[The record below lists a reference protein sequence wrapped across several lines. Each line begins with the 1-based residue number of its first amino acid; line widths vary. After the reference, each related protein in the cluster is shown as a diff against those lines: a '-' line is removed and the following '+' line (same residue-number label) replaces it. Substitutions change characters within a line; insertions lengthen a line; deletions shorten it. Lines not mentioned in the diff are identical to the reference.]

1 MSKRQLA
8 MVMDLNKCIGCQT
21 CTVACKTQWTNRN
34 GREYMYWN
42 NVETYPGTGYP
53 KNWMELGGG
62 FDESGDLKPG
72 VIPNLEADYGVPW
85 DYNYDELEQGNAIE
99 AASSSQAQLHPNVE
113 PTWGPN
119 WDEDEGAGVFP
130 QDNYFFYLPR
140 ICNHCTNPGCL
151 SACPRDAIFKREED
165 GVVLVDLDR
174 CQGYR
179 YCIAGCPYKKIY
191 FNPKISKS
199 EKCILCFPRIEQGL
213 PPACAQQCVGRIRF
227 VGFLDDEEG
236 QVYKLVH
243 KYKVAL
249 GLRSD
254 YGTQP
259 NVYYVPP
266 TESPAKFDANGK
278 IIEGSTRLPVEEL
291 EKLFGS
297 EVHQAIA
304 TLKSEMKKRKET
316 GESELMDI
324 LIAYQHSDMFRLDNN
339 YYQQVAR
346 DKGAH
351 PLAPVDT
358 RYLTGKHTPSRSA
371 MNYTH
376 GAGFTPGGHH

>member
-1 MSKRQLA
+1 MSKRQLS

-62 FDESGDLKPG
+62 FDAAGDLQPG

-85 DYNYDELEQGNAIE
+85 DYNYDEIATTDLTTSGRGEK
-99 AASSSQAQLHPNVE
+99 AAWAPNVE

-119 WDEDEGAGVFP
+119 WDEDQGAGVFP
-130 QDNYFFYLPR
+130 EDNYFFYLPR

-199 EKCILCFPRIEQGL
+199 EKCILCFPRVEQGL

-227 VGFLDDEEG
+227 VGFLDDTEG
-236 QVYKLVH
+236 QVHKLVH

-249 GLRSD
+249 GLRPD

-259 NVYYVPP
+259 NVYYIPP
-266 TESPAKFDANGK
+266 TEAPPKFDADGK
-278 IIEGSTRLPVEEL
+278 IIEGSNRIPVAEL
-291 EKLFGS
+291 EKLFGK
-297 EVHQAIA
+297 EVHGAIK
-304 TLKSEMKKRKET
+304 TLKKEMKKRKET

-324 LIAYQHSDMFRLDNN
+324 LIAYQHSEMFRLDNN
-339 YYQQVAR
+339 YYQTVAKE
-346 DKGAH
+346 KGLT
-351 PLAPVDT
+351 PLAPVDE
-358 RYLTGKHTPSRSA
+358 RYVKGKFTKA
-371 MNYTH
+371 TH
-376 GAGFTPGGHH
+376 FKAHS

>member
-1 MSKRQLA
+1 

-53 KNWMELGGG
+53 KNWMDLGGG
-62 FDESGDLKPG
+62 FDAAGDLKEG
-72 VIPNLEADYGVPW
+72 VIPNIEADYGVPW
-85 DYNYDELEQGNAIE
+85 DFNYEDVGTYNYTKGDATP
-99 AASSSQAQLHPNVE
+99 AFHADST

-119 WDEDEGAGVFP
+119 WDEDVGKGNFP
-130 QDNYFFYLPR
+130 SDNYFFYLPR

-151 SACPRDAIFKREED
+151 SACPRDAIFKRDQD

-191 FNPKISKS
+191 FNSKISKS

-227 VGFLDDEEG
+227 VGFLDDTEG
-236 QVYKLVH
+236 QVYKLVT

-249 GLRSD
+249 PLRSD

-266 TESPAKFDANGK
+266 TEAPAKFDAEGR
-278 IIEGSTRLPVEEL
+278 IIEGSQRVPMTEL
-291 EKLFGS
+291 ELLFGKP
-297 EVHQAIA
+297 VHAAIK
-304 TLKSEMKKRKET
+304 TIKSEKEKRAKT

-324 LIAYQHSDMFRLDNN
+324 LIAYHHADMFRLDTN
-339 YYQQVAR
+339 YYQDVA
-346 DKGAH
+346 KASGNKN
-351 PLAPVDT
+351 PLAPIDDRYSKGKFTADFSLPFVDE
-358 RYLTGKHTPSRSA
+358 KP
-371 MNYTH
+371 H
-376 GAGFTPGGHH
+376 GEGNKTEGNAHA

>member
-42 NVETYPGTGYP
+42 NVETYPGDGYP
-53 KNWMELGGG
+53 KKWMELGGG
-62 FDESGDLKPG
+62 FDAAGDLQPG
-72 VIPNLEADYGVPW
+72 IIPNIEADYGVPW
-85 DYNYDELEQGNAIE
+85 DYNYDSLANENLIDGKPE
-99 AASSSQAQLHPNVE
+99 AGWRPETS

-119 WDEDEGAGVFP
+119 WDEDEGAGNFP
-130 QDNYFFYLPR
+130 NDNYFFYLPR

-213 PPACAQQCVGRIRF
+213 PPACAQSCVGRIRF
-227 VGFLDDEEG
+227 VGFLDDEDS

-249 GLRSD
+249 PLRPD

-266 TESPAKFDANGK
+266 VDAPPKFDSEGR
-278 IIEGSTRLPVEEL
+278 IIEGSDRIPMEEL
-291 EKLFGS
+291 EKLFGPA
-297 EVHQAIA
+297 VHDAIKTIKA
-304 TLKSEMKKRKET
+304 EREKRKKT
-316 GESELMDI
+316 GKSELMDI
-324 LIAYQHSDMFRLDNN
+324 LIAYQHKDMFRLDHN
-339 YYQQVAR
+339 YYVEVAKK
-346 DKGAH
+346 KGMK
-351 PLAPVDT
+351 PLPLVDE
-358 RYLTGKHTPSRSA
+358 RYVAGKHTKPSSISHFKVHA
-371 MNYTH
+371 
-376 GAGFTPGGHH
+376 

>member
-1 MSKRQLA
+1 

-42 NVETYPGTGYP
+42 NVETYPGSGYP

-62 FDESGDLKPG
+62 FDTAGDLQPG

-85 DYNYDELEQGNAIE
+85 DYNYDEIATTDLTTSGRGEK
-99 AASSSQAQLHPNVE
+99 AAFAPNVE

-119 WDEDEGAGVFP
+119 WDEDQGAGVFP
-130 QDNYFFYLPR
+130 EDNYFFYLPR

-199 EKCILCFPRIEQGL
+199 EKCILCFPRVEQGL

-227 VGFLDDEEG
+227 VGFLDDKEG
-236 QVYKLVH
+236 QVHKLVH

-249 GLRSD
+249 GLRPD

-259 NVYYVPP
+259 NVYYIPP
-266 TESPAKFDANGK
+266 TEAPPKFDADGK
-278 IIEGSTRLPVEEL
+278 IIEGSNRIPAAEL
-291 EKLFGS
+291 EKLFGK
-297 EVHQAIA
+297 EVHGAIK
-304 TLKSEMKKRKET
+304 TLKKEMKKRKET

-324 LIAYQHSDMFRLDNN
+324 LIAYQHSEMFRLDNN
-339 YYQQVAR
+339 YYQTVAKE
-346 DKGAH
+346 KGLT
-351 PLAPVDT
+351 PLAPVDE
-358 RYLTGKHTPSRSA
+358 RYVKGKFTKA
-371 MNYTH
+371 TH
-376 GAGFTPGGHH
+376 FKAH

>member
-62 FDESGDLKPG
+62 FDAAGDLQPG
-72 VIPNLEADYGVPW
+72 IIPNIEADYGVPW
-85 DYNYDELEQGNAIE
+85 DYNYDSLAHQNLVDGKPE
-99 AASSSQAQLHPNVE
+99 AGWRPEES

-119 WDEDEGAGVFP
+119 WDEDEGTGNFP
-130 QDNYFFYLPR
+130 MDNYFFYLPR
-140 ICNHCTNPGCL
+140 ICNHCSNPGCL

-213 PPACAQQCVGRIRF
+213 PPACAQSCVGRIRF
-227 VGFLDDEEG
+227 VGFLDDEES

-249 GLRSD
+249 PLRPD

-266 TESPAKFDANGK
+266 VDTPPKFDENGK
-278 IIEGSTRLPVEEL
+278 VIEGSNRIPMEEL
-291 EKLFGS
+291 EKLFGPA
-297 EVHQAIA
+297 VHDAIKTIKA
-304 TLKSEMKKRKET
+304 EREKRKKT

-324 LIAYQHSDMFRLDNN
+324 LIAYQHKDMFRLDHN
-339 YYQQVAR
+339 YYVDVAKK
-346 DKGAH
+346 KGMK
-351 PLAPVDT
+351 PLPLVDE
-358 RYLTGKHTPSRSA
+358 RYVAGKHTKPSSLSHFKVHA
-371 MNYTH
+371 
-376 GAGFTPGGHH
+376 

>member
-1 MSKRQLA
+1 
-8 MVMDLNKCIGCQT
+8 
-21 CTVACKTQWTNRN
+21 
-34 GREYMYWN
+34 
-42 NVETYPGTGYP
+42 
-53 KNWMELGGG
+53 
-62 FDESGDLKPG
+62 
-72 VIPNLEADYGVPW
+72 
-85 DYNYDELEQGNAIE
+85 
-99 AASSSQAQLHPNVE
+99 
-113 PTWGPN
+113 
-119 WDEDEGAGVFP
+119 
-130 QDNYFFYLPR
+130 
-140 ICNHCTNPGCL
+140 L

-227 VGFLDDEEG
+227 VGFLDDEQS
-236 QVYKLVH
+236 QVHKLVH

-249 GLRSD
+249 GLRTD

-259 NVYYVPP
+259 NVYYIPP
-266 TESPAKFDANGK
+266 TESPAKFDAEGK

-291 EKLFGS
+291 EKLFGPA
-297 EVHQAIA
+297 VHDAIK

-316 GESELMDI
+316 GVSELMDL

-339 YYQQVAR
+339 YYQQVAKENKR
-346 DKGAH
+346 N

-358 RYLTGKHTPSRSA
+358 RYIAGKFTTPSHTMPLFGGHEAS
-371 MNYTH
+371 
-376 GAGFTPGGHH
+376 GGHH

>member
-34 GREYMYWN
+34 GRDYMYWN

-53 KNWMELGGG
+53 KNWQEAGGG
-62 FDESGDLKPG
+62 FDAAGDLQPG
-72 VIPNLEADYGVPW
+72 IIPNIESDYGVPW
-85 DYNYDELEQGNAIE
+85 EYNFDEMADGKILTPHQ
-99 AASSSQAQLHPNVE
+99 E

-119 WDEDEGAGVFP
+119 WDEDVGAGNFP
-130 QDNYFFYLPR
+130 NDNYFFYIPR

-151 SACPRDAIFKREED
+151 SACPRDAIFKREQD

-191 FNPKISKS
+191 FNPKLSKS
-199 EKCILCFPRIEQGL
+199 EKCILCFPRVEKGL

-227 VGFLDDEEG
+227 VGFLDDTES

-243 KYKVAL
+243 KYKVAI
-249 GLRSD
+249 GLRPD
-254 YGTQP
+254 YGTTP

-266 TESPAKFDANGK
+266 VFSPEKFDENGAP
-278 IIEGSTRLPVEEL
+278 IVDSDRIPDAEL
-291 EKLFGS
+291 EKLFGK
-297 EVHQAIA
+297 EAYHAAKKTI
-304 TLKSEMKKRKET
+304 LKEHKKRKET
-316 GESELMDI
+316 GESELMDL
-324 LIAYQHSDMFRLDNN
+324 LIAFQHQEMFRLDSG
-339 YYQQVAR
+339 YYQ
-346 DKGAH
+346 GIAH
-351 PLAPVDT
+351 EQGKKLAPVDD
-358 RYLTGKHTPSRSA
+358 RYSKGK
-371 MNYTH
+371 YTK
-376 GAGFTPGGHH
+376 FTTHYKVGH

>member
-1 MSKRQLA
+1 

-62 FDESGDLKPG
+62 FDAAGDLQPG
-72 VIPNLEADYGVPW
+72 IIPNLEADYGVPW
-85 DYNYDELEQGNAIE
+85 DYNYDALQGG
-99 AASSSQAQLHPNVE
+99 ASFEPNVE

-151 SACPRDAIFKREED
+151 SACPRDAIFKREQD

-227 VGFLDDEEG
+227 VGFLDDKEG
-236 QVYKLVH
+236 QVHKLVN

-249 GLRSD
+249 GLRTD

-278 IIEGSTRLPVEEL
+278 IIEGSTRFPIEEL
-291 EKLFGS
+291 EKLFGP
-297 EVHQAIA
+297 EVHGAIK
-304 TLKSEMKKRKET
+304 TLKAEMKKRKET

-339 YYQQVAR
+339 YYQQVAK
-346 DKGAH
+346 DNGQHA
-351 PLAPVDT
+351 LAPVDN
-358 RYLTGKHTPSRSA
+358 RYVAGKFTKPGHE
-371 MNYTH
+371 MNFFH
-376 GAGFTPGGHH
+376 GGHGNTGGHH

>member
-62 FDESGDLKPG
+62 FKDGELQEG
-72 VIPNLEADYGVPW
+72 VIPELEADYGVPW
-85 DYNYDELEQGNAIE
+85 DYNYDSLANGEVMT
-99 AASSSQAQLHPNVE
+99 PNVD

-119 WDEDEGAGVFP
+119 WDEDQGAGAFP
-130 QDNYFFYLPR
+130 EDNYFFYIPR

-151 SACPRDAIFKREED
+151 SACPRDAIFKRDQD

-199 EKCILCFPRIEQGL
+199 EKCILCFPRVEEGL

-227 VGFLDDEEG
+227 VGFLDDKES
-236 QVYKLVH
+236 QVHKLVH

-249 GLRSD
+249 PLRED

-259 NVYYVPP
+259 NIYYIPP
-266 TESPAKFDANGK
+266 TEAPPKFDAEGR
-278 IIEGSTRLPVEEL
+278 IIEGSTRIPVEEL
-291 EKLFGS
+291 EKLFGP
-297 EVHQAIA
+297 EVHRVIK
-304 TLKSEMKKRKET
+304 TIKSEIETRKET
-316 GESELMDI
+316 GKSEILDL
-324 LIAYQHSDMFRLDNN
+324 LIAYQHSEMFRLDND
-339 YYQQVAR
+339 YYQAIKKEQGLNATTPIDERYV
-346 DKGAH
+346 KGAH
-351 PLAPVDT
+351 TKSISHFSV
-358 RYLTGKHTPSRSA
+358 
-371 MNYTH
+371 
-376 GAGFTPGGHH
+376 GGHH

>member
-1 MSKRQLA
+1 MSSRQLA

-42 NVETYPGTGYP
+42 NVETFPGSGYP
-53 KNWMELGGG
+53 KKWQESGGG
-62 FDESGDLKPG
+62 FDAAGDLKPG
-72 VIPNLEADYGVPW
+72 IIPTIESDYGVPW
-85 DYNYDELEQGNAIE
+85 DYNYEELAKGLEFSPSI
-99 AASSSQAQLHPNVE
+99 E

-119 WDEDEGAGVFP
+119 WDEDEGAGNFP
-130 QDNYFFYLPR
+130 EDNYFFYIPR
-140 ICNHCTNPGCL
+140 ICNHCSNPGCL
-151 SACPRDAIFKREED
+151 SACPRDAVFKRDQD

-227 VGFLDDEEG
+227 VGFLDDEDS

-249 GLRSD
+249 PLRSD
-254 YGTQP
+254 YGTEP

-266 TESPAKFDANGK
+266 TEAPPKFDANGK
-278 IIEGSTRLPVEEL
+278 IIEDSTRIPIVEL
-291 EKLFGS
+291 EKLFGE
-297 EVHQAIA
+297 EVRGAIK
-304 TLKSEMKKRKET
+304 TVKDEIKKRKET
-316 GESELMDI
+316 GESELMDL
-324 LIAYQHSDMFRLDNN
+324 LIAYNHDDMFRLDND
-339 YYQQVAR
+339 YYQDYA
-346 DKGAH
+346 KKSKLS
-351 PLAPVDT
+351 PFKLIDT
-358 RYLTGKHTPSRSA
+358 RYSSGKNSKSMKFFNPSSSEA
-371 MNYTH
+371 Y
-376 GAGFTPGGHH
+376 

>member
-1 MSKRQLA
+1 MSKRQLS

-53 KNWMELGGG
+53 KNWMDLGGG
-62 FDESGDLKPG
+62 FDAAGDLQPG

-85 DYNYDELEQGNAIE
+85 DYNYDELAGSNAINGNA
-99 AASSSQAQLHPNVE
+99 QPDFHPNVE

-119 WDEDEGAGVFP
+119 WDEDEGAGMFP

-227 VGFLDDEEG
+227 VGFKDDEEG
-236 QVYKLVH
+236 QVYKLIE

-249 GLRSD
+249 PLRSD

-259 NVYYVPP
+259 NIFYIPP

-278 IIEGSTRLPVEEL
+278 IIEGSTRLPIEEL
-291 EKLFGS
+291 EKLFGP
-297 EVHQAIA
+297 EVHASIK
-304 TLKSEMKKRKET
+304 TLKEEMKKRKET
-316 GESELMDI
+316 GESELMDL
-324 LIAYQHSDMFRLDNN
+324 LISYQHQDMFRLDNN
-339 YYQQVAR
+339 YYQEVAKE
-346 DKGAH
+346 KGQH
-351 PLAPVDT
+351 LLAPVDS
-358 RYLTGKHTPSRSA
+358 RYVAGKYTKDSHKMHFFDPSFNPNA
-371 MNYTH
+371 
-376 GAGFTPGGHH
+376 GGHH

>member
-42 NVETYPGTGYP
+42 NVETYPGAGYP
-53 KNWMELGGG
+53 RNWMELGGG
-62 FDESGDLKPG
+62 FDAAGDLQPG
-72 VIPNLEADYGVPW
+72 IIPNIEADYGVPW
-85 DYNYDELEQGNAIE
+85 DYNYDSLAEQNLIDGDPTPGIRPDT
-99 AASSSQAQLHPNVE
+99 S

-119 WDEDEGAGVFP
+119 WDEDEGAGEFP
-130 QDNYFFYLPR
+130 NDNYFFYLPR
-140 ICNHCTNPGCL
+140 ICNHCSNPGCL

-213 PPACAQQCVGRIRF
+213 PPACAQSCVGRIRF

-249 GLRSD
+249 PLRPD

-259 NVYYVPP
+259 NVYYIPP
-266 TESPAKFDANGK
+266 VDTPPKFDADGR
-278 IIEGSTRLPVEEL
+278 IIEGSNRIPKEEL
-291 EKLFGS
+291 EKLFGP
-297 EVHQAIA
+297 EVHKAIE
-304 TLKSEMKKRKET
+304 TIRKEREKRAKT
-316 GESELMDI
+316 GKSELMDI
-324 LIAYQHSDMFRLDNN
+324 LIAYQHKDMFRLDHN
-339 YYQQVAR
+339 YYVEVAKK
-346 DKGAH
+346 KGMK
-351 PLAPVDT
+351 PLPLVDE
-358 RYLTGKHTPSRSA
+358 RYVAGKYTKPSTLSHFKVHA
-371 MNYTH
+371 
-376 GAGFTPGGHH
+376 

>member
-42 NVETYPGTGYP
+42 NVETYPGDGYP
-53 KNWMELGGG
+53 KKWMELGGG
-62 FDESGDLKPG
+62 FDAAGDLQPG
-72 VIPNLEADYGVPW
+72 IIPNIEADYGVPW
-85 DYNYDELEQGNAIE
+85 DYNYDSL
-99 AASSSQAQLHPNVE
+99 ASQNLIDGGVE
-113 PTWGPN
+113 PGIRPDQSPTWGPN
-119 WDEDEGAGVFP
+119 WDEDQGAGNFP
-130 QDNYFFYLPR
+130 NDNYFFYLPR
-140 ICNHCTNPGCL
+140 ICNHCSNPGCL

-213 PPACAQQCVGRIRF
+213 PPACAQSCVGRIRF
-227 VGFLDDEEG
+227 VGFLDDEES

-249 GLRSD
+249 PLRPD

-266 TESPAKFDANGK
+266 VDAPPKFDSEGK
-278 IIEGSTRLPVEEL
+278 IIEGSDRIPMEEL
-291 EKLFGS
+291 EKLFGPA
-297 EVHQAIA
+297 VHEAIK
-304 TLKSEMKKRKET
+304 TIKEEREKRKKT
-316 GESELMDI
+316 GKSELMDI
-324 LIAYQHSDMFRLDNN
+324 LIAYQHKDMFRLDHN
-339 YYQQVAR
+339 YYVEVAKK
-346 DKGAH
+346 KGMK
-351 PLAPVDT
+351 PLPLVDE
-358 RYLTGKHTPSRSA
+358 RYVAGKHTKPSSISHFKVHA
-371 MNYTH
+371 
-376 GAGFTPGGHH
+376 

>member
-53 KNWMELGGG
+53 KKWMDLGGG
-62 FDESGDLKPG
+62 FDAAGDLQEG
-72 VIPNLEADYGVPW
+72 IIPNIEADYGVPW
-85 DYNYDELEQGNAIE
+85 DYSYDSLATFDYTVGNEKAGLRPT
-99 AASSSQAQLHPNVE
+99 SE

-119 WDEDEGAGVFP
+119 WDEDEGTGNFP
-130 QDNYFFYLPR
+130 SDNYFFYIPR

-151 SACPRDAIFKREED
+151 SACPRDAIFKREQD

-227 VGFLDDEEG
+227 VGFLDDEES
-236 QVYKLVH
+236 QVHKLVH

-249 GLRSD
+249 PLRSD

-266 TESPAKFDANGK
+266 TEAPAKFDAEGK
-278 IIEGSTRLPVEEL
+278 VIEGSQRVPIEEL
-291 EKLFGS
+291 EALFGKD
-297 EVHQAIA
+297 VHTAIKI
-304 TLKSEMKKRKET
+304 LKDEKEKRAKT
-316 GESELMDI
+316 GESELMDL
-324 LIAYQHSDMFRLDNN
+324 LIAYHHSDMFRLDNN
-339 YYQQVAR
+339 YYQEFAR
-346 DKGAH
+346 ESGKSL
-351 PLAPVDT
+351 LAPIDE
-358 RYLTGKHTPSRSA
+358 RYSSGKNTKEI
-371 MNYTH
+371 TH
-376 GAGFTPGGHH
+376 FKVHA